1 MQAPAQYEFKYGVA
15 DAHTG
20 DQKSQSEVRHGDVVK
35 GQYSLVEPDGT
46 LRVVDYTADP
56 HNGFNAV
63 VTRSG
68 HAAHPA
74 TPIAVTQKVIA
85 APTIALGGHGYL
97 GGGHGLL
104 GASLFGHH

>member
-1 MQAPAQYEFKYGVA
+1 M
-15 DAHTG
+15 
-20 DQKSQSEVRHGDVVK
+20 VK

-46 LRVVDYTADP
+46 IRTVDYTSDP

-74 TPIAVTQKVIA
+74 TPIALAPAKTIVAAPAITAHAIA
-85 APTIALGGHGYL
+85 APALHAGPAL
-97 GGGHGLL
+97 GLL
-104 GASLFGHH
+104 GYKG

>member
-1 MQAPAQYEFKYGVA
+1 MT

-20 DQKSQSEVRHGDVVK
+20 DQKSQYEVRDGGVVK

-46 LRVVDYTADP
+46 IRTVDYTSDP

-74 TPIAVTQKVIA
+74 TPIALAPAKTIVAA
-85 APTIALGGHGYL
+85 APAYHAGPAALGYG
-97 GGGHGLL
+97 GLL
-104 GASLFGHH
+104 GYKG